1 MKKLLKALGITAVIA
16 SVLPYRVHRDEETET
31 TAVDALLWQ
40 ATRSPGQEEGDGQHI
55 DVNLGFKSPFQAKRE
70 EHALF
75 ADDEP
80 EAAIVA
86 ADLAQAE
93 ADAAQAAADE
103 AQAEADLLQAA
114 ADEAQAAADD
124 AAIAADEAADSDPEA

>member
-31 TAVDALLWQ
+31 TVVDALLWQ
-40 ATRSPGQEEGDGQHI
+40 ATRRPGEGEDKNQVDI
-55 DVNLGFKSPFQAKRE
+55 TFGFKSPLQVQQE

-124 AAIAADEAADSDPEA
+124 AATAADEAADFGPEA